1 MEVGVAVVTAASAT
15 ARTDGA
21 PVTAARRLLQLI
33 AADARQSK
41 PKESRYRRYGQKS
54 ALYSSFYIPCISARR
69 YM

>member
-41 PKESRYRRYGQKS
+41 PKESRYGQKS
-54 ALYSSFYIPCISARR
+54 ALYSSFHIPCISARR